1 MTPQVQHSKILGFA
15 FNCLLVKLLLPKC
28 ECRAYVHYPFISEDM
43 VAKIRERRV
52 DFNNN
57 SDISHSNVK
66 TNLKLIYY
74 RIILLFYKIVRIS
87 ISAAQANSTWTY
99 DHMIKLWG
107 NNIVKLYPP
116 CSITEMLKFDKNYEN
131 K

>member
-1 MTPQVQHSKILGFA
+1 
-15 FNCLLVKLLLPKC
+15 
-28 ECRAYVHYPFISEDM
+28 M
-43 VAKIRERRV
+43 VSKIRERRV

-57 SDISHSNVK
+57 ADISQSKIK
-66 TNLKLIYY
+66 TNIKLLYY
-74 RIILLFYKIVRIS
+74 RVILLCYKIVRVS

-116 CSITEMLKFDKNYEN
+116 CSIS
-131 K
+131 